1 MLRSTRLFFPIALV
15 TSSILLHAT
24 DVRAAT
30 PTAAQ
35 ALQLTPIQAD
45 VDYER
50 PSESETAKCSVE
62 AAATRGIAGWVV
74 KAESGRLL
82 RRFLDTNADNKIDQ
96 WCYYKDG
103 VEVYRDVDG
112 NFNGKADQYRWLGTA
127 GIRWGV
133 DRDEDGRI
141 DVWKAISAEEVT
153 AELVAALRDRDA
165 ARFERLLLTPNELKS
180 LGLGDQQTK
189 DLTTKVGNAIG
200 GFKELARQ
208 QQVVANKS
216 EWVHFGGTQPGVVP
230 AGSDGSTKDLIVY
243 DNVAAVIET
252 DGKHA
257 QVAIGTLI
265 RVDDTWRLIDLP
277 KNLLD
282 GQANAAPTGFF
293 FQASLISRPDVEG
306 VPESGISPAAQKLI
320 AEFEQLD
327 TALAKAT
334 SDKQIA
340 DLHARRAD
348 VMEQLIA
355 ASSDGEQRANWI
367 RQFADI
373 VSAAMQNGAF
383 ADGGRRLTALH
394 ELLAKDARNAELAGY
409 VKFRYMTAA
418 YTQSLQQPMAD
429 YAKIQ
434 DQWLESLKAFVSEYP
449 QSPDAAEAM
458 LQLALAQ
465 EFAGQEDEAKKWYGR
480 IATDFVSSPLA
491 QKATGATRRLDSV
504 GKPIDL
510 RGKAT
515 DGTQVDLNAYR
526 GRMVLIHYWATW
538 CEPCKQDLEVLKRLQ
553 AKYATQGFS
562 LIGISLDN
570 DAESLANYLKTNRLP
585 WPQLYE
591 PGGLDGRFA
600 NELGILTLPTMLLI
614 DKQGKVLSRNMHA
627 AELDTE
633 LGKQLR

>member
-1 MLRSTRLFFPIALV
+1 MLRSTRQLFPIAIL
-15 TSSILLHAT
+15 TSSLLFSAP
-24 DVRAAT
+24 VQAAT

-35 ALQLTPIQAD
+35 ALQLAPIQTDAT
-45 VDYER
+45 YER
-50 PSESETAKCSVE
+50 PAEADVNKCTVE
-62 AAATRGIAGWVV
+62 AAALKGIAGWIV

-82 RRFLDTNADNKIDQ
+82 RRFLDTNADNKVDQ

-103 VEVYRDVDG
+103 VEVYRDIDS

-127 GIRWGV
+127 GIRWGL

-141 DVWKAISAEEVT
+141 DAWKAISAEEAT

-165 ARFERLLLTPNELKS
+165 ARFERLLLTPTELSS
-180 LGLGDQQTK
+180 LGLGEKQTK
-189 DLTTKVGNAIG
+189 DVAAKLGNASG
-200 GFKELARQ
+200 GFKELARLQ
-208 QQVVANKS
+208 QIVGS
-216 EWVHFGGTQPGVVP
+216 RSDWVHFGGTQPGVVP
-230 AGSDGSTKDLIVY
+230 AGADGATKDLIVY
-243 DNVAAVIET
+243 ENVAAVVET

-257 QVAIGTLI
+257 QVSVGTMI
-265 RVDDTWRLIDLP
+265 RVDETWRLIDLP

-282 GQANAAPTGFF
+282 AQASAAPTGFF
-293 FQASLISRPDVEG
+293 FQASLVSRPDVEG
-306 VPESGISPAAQKLI
+306 VPETGISAAAQKLM

-327 TALAKAT
+327 RELAKAT
-334 SDKQIA
+334 TDKQIA

-355 ASSDGEQRANWI
+355 ASNDAEQRANWI

-373 VSAAMQNGAF
+373 VSAAMQSGAF

-394 ELLAKDARNAELAGY
+394 DELAKDPRNVELAGY

-434 DQWLESLKAFVSEYP
+434 EQWLESLKAFVAEYP
-449 QSPDAAEAM
+449 KSPDAAEAM

-465 EFAGQEDEAKKWYGR
+465 EFAGEEDEAKQWYGR
-480 IATDFVSSPLA
+480 IVSDFASSPLA
-491 QKATGATRRLDSV
+491 QKAAGAARRLDSV
-504 GKPIDL
+504 GKSIDL
-510 RGKAT
+510 RGKAV
-515 DGTQVDLNAYR
+515 DGTSVDLNVYR
-526 GRMVLIHYWATW
+526 GRMVLVHYWATW

-553 AKYATQGFS
+553 AKYAAQGFS
-562 LIGISLDN
+562 LIGVSLDN
-570 DAESLANYLKTNRLP
+570 DAATLADYLKTNRLP
-585 WPQLYE
+585 WPQLFE
-591 PGGLDGRFA
+591 PGGLEGRYA

-614 DKQGKVLSRNMHA
+614 DKQGKVLSRNIHA
-627 AELDTE
+627 GELDTE